1 MQSPGNSEDNILHS
15 SASSLDIPD
24 ELIQLLTEFDQAA
37 NSEVE
42 IHTLSP
48 VHSRASSALSLASTV
63 AQSRT
68 SSPNRS
74 IEMPNDEETPR
85 WTIFKNKMDHLQK
98 NALTKINKVKNDI
111 ALDLQLADL
120 EPLQGKVARLHAAF
134 ERHEAQFE
142 DIMADEPIED
152 VGTVYE
158 MIQESL
164 EDLDVLRYKIQQ
176 LIVLKS
182 PEKETPAD
190 GTATAV
196 AAFKTIANAPKI
208 ALPTFDG
215 SNIGEY
221 QPFKDKFKFM
231 IKLIPGPKEFWP
243 SYLENNILGEA
254 KKYIGTKGN
263 WHNDYAKLWEVLD
276 DRYANRWNIATDS
289 VKNFFFKPL
298 PDGDQKDVL
307 DWFYE
312 QIDNLNSLNSLGL
325 SVEEVGTSLII
336 QQFPEEYAK
345 EVRNGLRVSQTNKN
359 KAAFSIKE
367 LRAVVND
374 TIAVQHDPATT
385 IPVRGTLNLHTPTT
399 KVETG
404 ASNSPSN
411 SPQQLS
417 PQGQRRSGR
426 GGYQGRNFGRG
437 RTPRDQTGK
446 CSMCDGVHNSS
457 KCHVYTTAEKRREQL
472 IVKRLCPDCAYPKHE
487 SGIPCA
493 EWISCAVPA
502 HQGQRHRTWLC
513 NAGFPS

>member
-1 MQSPGNSEDNILHS
+1 
-15 SASSLDIPD
+15 
-24 ELIQLLTEFDQAA
+24 
-37 NSEVE
+37 
-42 IHTLSP
+42 
-48 VHSRASSALSLASTV
+48 
-63 AQSRT
+63 
-68 SSPNRS
+68 
-74 IEMPNDEETPR
+74 MPQDEENPR

-98 NALTKINKVKNDI
+98 NALAKINKIKSDMAVE
-111 ALDLQLADL
+111 LQLADL
-120 EPLQGKVARLHAAF
+120 EPLQSKVARFQAAF

-142 DIMADEPIED
+142 DIMAEEPVED
-152 VGTVYE
+152 VGNVYE
-158 MIQESL
+158 MIQETI
-164 EDLDVLRYKIQQ
+164 EDLDVIKYKIDK
-176 LIVLKS
+176 LIIFKS
-182 PEKETPAD
+182 PKIEIPTPAD
-190 GTATAV
+190 GMATAV

-221 QPFKDKFKFM
+221 QPFKDKFEFM

-298 PDGDQKDVL
+298 PEGDQKDVL

-312 QIDNLNSLNSLGL
+312 QIDNLNSLISLGL

-336 QQFPEEYAK
+336 QQLPEEYAK

-385 IPVRGTLNLHTPTT
+385 IPVKGTLNFHTPTI

-404 ASNSPSN
+404 VSSSTSN

-417 PQGQRRSGR
+417 PQGQRRSG
-426 GGYQGRNFGRG
+426 GGRYQGRNFGRG

-446 CSMCDGVHNSS
+446 CSMCDGLHNSS
-457 KCHVYTTAEKRREQL
+457 KCQVYKTAEERRGRLL
-472 IVKRLCPDCAYPKHE
+472 IKDLCPDCAYSKHE
-487 SGIPCA
+487 SDIPCK

-513 NAGFPS
+513 NAGIPS